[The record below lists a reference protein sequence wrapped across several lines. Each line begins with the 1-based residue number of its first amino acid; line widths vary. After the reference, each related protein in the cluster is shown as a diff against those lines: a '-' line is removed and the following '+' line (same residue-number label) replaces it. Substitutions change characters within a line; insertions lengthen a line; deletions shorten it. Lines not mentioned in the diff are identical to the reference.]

1 MTPPLFRARL
11 NLPAVRCNSR
21 EWLYRSVVVLFV
33 PPSGVAIT
41 MTATLYAGGP
51 PPALFACTTKGGDGG
66 REPVPG
72 LAPDSRHDEQATANL
87 CGGWHKTR
95 TFGITASRTVTQ

>member
-21 EWLYRSVVVLFV
+21 EWLYRSVVVLLV
-33 PPSGVAIT
+33 TPSGVAIT
-41 MTATLYAGGP
+41 MTATPYAGRSAP
-51 PPALFACTTKGGDGG
+51 TPFACTTKGVDGG
-66 REPVPG
+66 PEPVPG
-72 LAPDSRHDEQATANL
+72 LDPDSRHDEQATANL